1 MDTVENHLQ
10 LETVISDVETPGS
23 VTRQLQQLA
32 INVYVTVQ
40 AVKFTLPSLFTA
52 VIRNSSMFRV
62 TSGLDFNWF
71 PLRQFKY
78 ILYIIYTSVR
88 QYTGPICGNL
98 VPICE
103 TLQSRKPEDL
113 IRDIHRYQPVESSP
127 VHSLPS

>member
-78 ILYIIYTSVR
+78 ILYIIYYIY
-88 QYTGPICGNL
+88 Q
-98 VPICE
+98 CE
-103 TLQSRKPEDL
+103 TV
-113 IRDIHRYQPVESSP
+113 HRSY
-127 VHSLPS
+127 LR